1 MQLNNFRFPSL
12 KKVSGLVFI
21 FWCAVALTFAQAQ
34 TPDGNTRPKHIF
46 MAGNSTM
53 ANKPYRGSNPE
64 KGWGQVLGLY
74 FNEQVKVENH
84 AVNGQSSKS
93 FIDEGKWDN
102 LLQQVQEGDYVII
115 EFGHNDEKKENPS
128 RYAAPDGAYRQNLK
142 RFVSDVRTKGGIPVL
157 ATPIVRRRFDE
168 SGQFYDTHGR
178 YPDVV
183 REVAAEEEVHLLDLN
198 RTNRELLI
206 TYGAERTRLDGRS
219 AVKGKKE

>member
-1 MQLNNFRFPSL
+1 MRSSDWSSDVCSSDLFRFPSL

-84 AVNGQSSKS
+84 AVKIGRASGRARVCK
-93 FIDEGKWDN
+93 
-102 LLQQVQEGDYVII
+102 YV
-115 EFGHNDEKKENPS
+115 
-128 RYAAPDGAYRQNLK
+128 
-142 RFVSDVRTKGGIPVL
+142 
-157 ATPIVRRRFDE
+157 
-168 SGQFYDTHGR
+168 
-178 YPDVV
+178 
-183 REVAAEEEVHLLDLN
+183 
-198 RTNRELLI
+198 
-206 TYGAERTRLDGRS
+206 
-219 AVKGKKE
+219 